1 MISKEDLKKE
11 IDHIIE
17 SGVNSIRLIELF
29 ERTQNY
35 QTSANVSKSIREQL
49 KEIEIKEDVK
59 SMISKLIESQL
70 FRAIICNSAIK
81 SIKLRKHQNKND
93 SRVFL
98 KVDVF
103 INDSKIG
110 LYTFRPFI
118 DVSCNVSYE
127 SNSMKLSKTYYLYD
141 G

>member
-11 IDHIIE
+11 IDRIIE
-17 SGVNSIRLIELF
+17 SGANSIRIMDLF

-35 QTSANVSKSIREQL
+35 QTSINVSKSIREQL
-49 KEIEIKEDVK
+49 KEIEIKEDVR
-59 SMISKLIESQL
+59 SMVSELIESQL
-70 FRAIICNSAIK
+70 FRAIICNFAIK

-103 INDSKIG
+103 VSDSKIG
-110 LYTFRPFI
+110 LYAFRPFV
-118 DVSCNVSYE
+118 DVSCSVSYE